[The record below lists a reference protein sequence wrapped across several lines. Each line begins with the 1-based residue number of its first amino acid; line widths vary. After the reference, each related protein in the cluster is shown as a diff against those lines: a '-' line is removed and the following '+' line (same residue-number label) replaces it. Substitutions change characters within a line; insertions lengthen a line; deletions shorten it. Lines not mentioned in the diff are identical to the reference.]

1 MKFFFPILILF
12 LKLRKIILL
21 PANEFLEN
29 ANKYSN
35 ELCSYNGV
43 PKYNST
49 LNEVD
54 CECKEKYADE
64 PRKDKIKYING
75 HMIHCS
81 YERKSRFTAIFLAL
95 CLPFGFDF
103 LYLNRYIIFVIVFI
117 VTIIMIACNIILFI
131 LNYKINLKTKETI
144 IQSKLN
150 KMTNKVR
157 DPKINEDN
165 KGIKLL
171 NIFTKLITF
180 NHLIYMTVDLIL
192 HIIGK
197 IPDANN
203 VDTESD
209 FKYLFESPD

>member
-1 MKFFFPILILF
+1 
-12 LKLRKIILL
+12 
-21 PANEFLEN
+21 
-29 ANKYSN
+29 
-35 ELCSYNGV
+35 
-43 PKYNST
+43 
-49 LNEVD
+49 
-54 CECKEKYADE
+54 
-64 PRKDKIKYING
+64 
-75 HMIHCS
+75 MIHCS
-81 YERKSRFTAIFLAL
+81 YERKSRFIAIFLAL